1 MELCRRYAAPPLLI
15 RAARIGLQDYRR
27 EVHLRRLLRD
37 GPLPQSP
44 TALVRLLET
53 EAALDQERRLASTGY
68 SPARHVEV
76 LIAMMAEARDMTPSL
91 LET

>member
-1 MELCRRYAAPPLLI
+1 MI

-76 LIAMMAEARDMTPSL
+76 LIAMMAEARDITPSL